1 MAVSRSF
8 VFWHLSEAHV
18 LLFVLCEE
26 SLVVQAAGK
35 LLETENRPVV
45 IKKWILEQVAWLNVI
60 VVIESMGLPLVGA
73 VTMEHGLLV

>member
-1 MAVSRSF
+1 M
-8 VFWHLSEAHV
+8 
-18 LLFVLCEE
+18 
-26 SLVVQAAGK
+26 VQAAGK